1 MMTSG
6 TVVKRLVEDTS
17 DVSVI
22 VRQKPECHAVIASA
36 AEGLGM
42 RSRARDSVG
51 KSQVRVPTA
60 ILAQERGGEVSFG
73 DWSWETNP
81 DVVEMAP
88 TVPIPAQ
95 WAEPSGEVGRC
106 VEHRGRA

>member
-22 VRQKPECHAVIASA
+22 VRQKPECHAVMTSA

-42 RSRARDSVG
+42 RSRAMDSGG
-51 KSQVRVPTA
+51 KAQIRVRTA
-60 ILAQERGGEVSFG
+60 ILAQERGVRSHLVIGL
-73 DWSWETNP
+73 SWETNP
-81 DVVEMAP
+81 DVVEMALCRYGLLAP
-88 TVPIPAQ
+88 TLPMLP
-95 WAEPSGEVGRC
+95 
-106 VEHRGRA
+106 